1 MLKIVSESAVGAG
14 TRRIIAV
21 TGPEAYKYVT
31 DRDEILKEVQDEVKA
46 TKAEDVVNKIS
57 SIEDDLRASQKE
69 AEQLKAQINKAKAGD
84 LFNDIKQ
91 VKDLTVIAAQA
102 DVEGMNDLRELAD
115 NWKSSN
121 KSDEIGRAHV

>member
-57 SIEDDLRASQKE
+57 SIEADLRASQKK
-69 AEQLKAQINKAKAGD
+69 LN
-84 LFNDIKQ
+84 N
-91 VKDLTVIAAQA
+91 
-102 DVEGMNDLRELAD
+102 
-115 NWKSSN
+115 
-121 KSDEIGRAHV
+121 